1 MKTSLLIVCCL
12 LFAGSALA
20 QVNNDNVANRIRLE
34 PDATPLQT
42 TTASSTV
49 EWGCLN
55 QALTNKCLVYHN
67 DQWYQFQVN
76 EPQAYFLN
84 ISRLTC
90 RSSNGIQIILIEG
103 NPCETKNYRVLQC
116 IRQIKN
122 EEVFVPLGMVLADM
136 PYLIEIDGFDGDHCD
151 FDIQIARRPIGLPMK
166 YEELKHSE
174 MGPSASSQKDSLVDI
189 AWRVPPGSLDQID
202 QFRVYLMKEQDIF
215 RLERSLPSS
224 KNAYGKPMDS
234 YRLRDTLASPGDY
247 LYRVLGYPQNG
258 QPLLMTEVRVSYVK
272 RKRAPA
278 VSYSIVIDP
287 PFSQMAEYAVRVY
300 EGEQL
305 SVIHAIN
312 GIYDPANPVPI
323 EIDMRDFIAK
333 GHRSYMV
340 VLVNKATR
348 EAREYYYRVDAR
360 GSIVQE

>member
-1 MKTSLLIVCCL
+1 
-12 LFAGSALA
+12 
-20 QVNNDNVANRIRLE
+20 
-34 PDATPLQT
+34 
-42 TTASSTV
+42 
-49 EWGCLN
+49 
-55 QALTNKCLVYHN
+55 
-67 DQWYQFQVN
+67 
-76 EPQAYFLN
+76 
-84 ISRLTC
+84 
-90 RSSNGIQIILIEG
+90 
-103 NPCETKNYRVLQC
+103 
-116 IRQIKN
+116 
-122 EEVFVPLGMVLADM
+122 
-136 PYLIEIDGFDGDHCD
+136 
-151 FDIQIARRPIGLPMK
+151 MK

-174 MGPSASSQKDSLVDI
+174 LGTSASSQKDSLVDI
-189 AWRVPPGSLDQID
+189 AWRVPPGSVDQID

-215 RLERSLPSS
+215 RLERSLPST

-272 RKRAPA
+272 RKKAPA
-278 VSYSIVIDP
+278 VSHSIVIDP
-287 PFSQMAEYAVRVY
+287 PFSQLAEYAVRVY

>member
-1 MKTSLLIVCCL
+1 MKQSLLVVWCL
-12 LFAGSALA
+12 LSAGRVLA

-34 PDATPLQT
+34 PDAAPLQT

-151 FDIQIARRPIGLPMK
+151 FDIQIARRPTGLPMK

-174 MGPSASSQKDSLVDI
+174 LGTSASSQKDSLVDI
-189 AWRVPPGSLDQID
+189 AWRVPPGSVDQID

-215 RLERSLPSS
+215 RLERSLPST

-272 RKRAPA
+272 RKKAPA
-278 VSYSIVIDP
+278 VSHSIVIDP
-287 PFSQMAEYAVRVY
+287 PFSQLAEYAVRVY